1 MKKVRLY
8 ESFHGIDEAKLS
20 TIHKAAKKGDYPVTI
35 VVIENGKVVHQE
47 LVNTPMAVPAAFNMA
62 QGAYPK
68 ATIHVEDRGGAVL
81 FKESVEINE
90 GTWALDKNAVKP
102 FIKDLKKVKSAK
114 EVTKLKDKYYD
125 KIGDDLL
132 YDALDRAEGADNKDA
147 LLNNIA
153 DAIGRLEDF
162 IGESVVTESIEHGSY
177 YFSKMSS
184 MIDNLLPAGGWKR
197 GETKYAV
204 ICHNTVQMGKNVM
217 YLKSANSKIGQNFE
231 AHILSIH
238 DTEEE
243 AFSAYVETVKYDG
256 GKTDTCVSYAYGTLD
271 SKGSNYPFNEIG
283 GERKVIK

>member
-8 ESFHGIDEAKLS
+8 EGFHGIDEAKLS

-68 ATIHVEDRGGAVL
+68 ATIHVEDKGGAVL
-81 FKESVEINE
+81 FKESVEVNE
-90 GTWALDKNAVKP
+90 GTWSFNKSKVKP
-102 FIKDLKKVKSAK
+102 FIKDLESADNAADIK
-114 EVTKLKDKYYD
+114 KLKKKYYNHV
-125 KIGDDLL
+125 GDDLL
-132 YDALDRAEGADNKDA
+132 YDYLDRAQDSDRDA
-147 LLNNIA
+147 FNNNVA
-153 DAIGRLEDF
+153 DAIGRLREF
-162 IGESVVTESIEHGSY
+162 IGESTVTESLQHGSY
-177 YFSKMSS
+177 YFPKSNV
-184 MIDNLLPAGGWKR
+184 DPAMQPAK

-204 ICHNTVQMGKNVM
+204 ICHNTVEMGKNIM
-217 YLKSANSKIGQNFE
+217 YLKGANSNIGQNFE
-231 AHILSIH
+231 GHILSIH

-243 AFSAYVETVKYDG
+243 AHSAYVETVKYEG
-256 GKTDTCVSYAYGTLD
+256 GKTATCVSYAYGTLD